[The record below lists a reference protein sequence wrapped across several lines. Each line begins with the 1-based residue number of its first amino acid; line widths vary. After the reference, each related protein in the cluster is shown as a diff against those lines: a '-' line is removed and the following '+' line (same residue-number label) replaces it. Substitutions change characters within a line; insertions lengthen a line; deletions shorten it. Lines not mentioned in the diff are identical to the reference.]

1 MKIPIFIS
9 EAAILHKWVFQSGM
23 VNILSAL
30 KNWKE
35 EKWIVMKAEMGRI
48 FKNLLST
55 NLLLFLA
62 SWVIIFFMQ
71 KM

>member
-35 EKWIVMKAEMGRI
+35 EKWIVMNSNESRNGKTI
-48 FKNLLST
+48 
-55 NLLLFLA
+55 
-62 SWVIIFFMQ
+62 
-71 KM
+71 